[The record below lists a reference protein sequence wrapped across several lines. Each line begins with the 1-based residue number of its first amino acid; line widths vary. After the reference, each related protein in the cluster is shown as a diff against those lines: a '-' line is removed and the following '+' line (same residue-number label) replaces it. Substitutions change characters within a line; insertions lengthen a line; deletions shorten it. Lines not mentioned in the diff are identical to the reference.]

1 MSLERQRAVRP
12 DPLSLGVHA
21 RLDAVSGAGEGVE
34 IAGTSFAGYFVFEL
48 YE

>member
-12 DPLSLGVHA
+12 IPELGVHA

-34 IAGTSFAGYFVFEL
+34 IAGTSFAGCFVFEL